1 MSTLLRNFLIDA
13 YETRKSILNAHRID
27 PCFPIQIDDQ
37 DDNDKLNEFCT
48 IFCTVSRNDTFWIDL
63 TGTFPVTQDM
73 IDLAE
78 IYNGYYKKNQSR
90 LSLKLNVRQVE
101 ALMDLADRIRK
112 TSFLGDTVNNPNWL
126 SISARTISSLY
137 RFVRIIKE
145 YRQLYER
152 KKS

>member
-1 MSTLLRNFLIDA
+1 MTSQLRNYLIDA
-13 YETRKSILNAHRID
+13 YESRRSTPNTHRID
-27 PCFPIQIDDQ
+27 PRFPIQIDDQ

-48 IFCTVSRNDTFWIDL
+48 IFCTVSRNNTFLIDL

-78 IYNGYYKKNQSR
+78 IYNGYYKKNQGR